1 MLGHTPFKLWGKFFN
16 VREPGNPKA
25 VRQYSL
31 VFHYQPVIKRVTQK
45 IIQKF
50 CELVPKYA
58 NIESIQ
64 KIMKAYQAE
73 DSFPIKEDKQI
84 IVEDQPDTLTL
95 MIRKKGRSSKNKMS
109 SLLTGYKPKAG
120 IDLKF
125 SLRGPFGRG
134 LELNRNTAGHVLI
147 FGMGTGCLPF
157 IDLLQFIVRKL
168 INKTLHR
175 RKVAK
180 EKIALLDAYQEN

>member
-1 MLGHTPFKLWGKFFN
+1 
-16 VREPGNPKA
+16 
-25 VRQYSL
+25 
-31 VFHYQPVIKRVTQK
+31 
-45 IIQKF
+45 
-50 CELVPKYA
+50 
-58 NIESIQ
+58 
-64 KIMKAYQAE
+64 
-73 DSFPIKEDKQI
+73 
-84 IVEDQPDTLTL
+84 

-109 SLLTGYKPKAG
+109 SLLTGYKPNAA

-134 LELNRNTAGHVLI
+134 LELHRNTAGHVLI

-175 RKVAK
+175 RKIAK